1 MTRPRLPVLLVPG
14 WSDRARKL
22 RFLQA
27 ALHDAGWSSGWVHA
41 VDFRDRYGSNV
52 EHATEIAA
60 AAEHLAQRTAQT
72 KLDIVAFSMGGLAA
86 RRYLLDGGACN
97 ARRAIFLGTP
107 HRGTLASYVA
117 WGRGRTEMMPGSEFL
132 RALDN
137 ASCDDVEI
145 FTLRAQYDFRIFPNS
160 SALLDPATD
169 EVVPLCTHRGLI
181 RQRAAF
187 ERIIRLLTR

>member
-1 MTRPRLPVLLVPG
+1 MSFRLPVLLVPG

-22 RFLQA
+22 RFLRA
-27 ALHDAGWSSGWVHA
+27 ALHEAGWPDDWVQP

-52 EHATEIAA
+52 EHAAEIAA
-60 AAEHLAQRTAQT
+60 AADALSKRTTQP
-72 KLDIVAFSMGGLAA
+72 KLDIVAFSMGGLAT
-86 RRYLLDGGACN
+86 RRFLLDGGACM

-107 HRGTLASYVA
+107 HRGTFASYVA
-117 WGRGRTEMMPGSEFL
+117 WGRGRREMMPGSEFL
-132 RALDN
+132 QELDRV
-137 ASCDDVEI
+137 SCDGVEI
-145 FTLRAQYDFRIFPNS
+145 FTLRAQYDLRIFPSS

-187 ERIIRLLTR
+187 ERIIRLLLR